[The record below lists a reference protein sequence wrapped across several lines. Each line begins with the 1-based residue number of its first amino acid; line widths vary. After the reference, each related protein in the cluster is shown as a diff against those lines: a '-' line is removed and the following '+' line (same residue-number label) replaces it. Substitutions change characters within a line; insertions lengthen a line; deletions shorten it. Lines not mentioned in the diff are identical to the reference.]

1 MQTEGQVRTWEEF
14 KQATGTHGLESADQG
29 TSQDMGRVR
38 ASDGHSLSG
47 ERRQRDKLGHG
58 KNPSEWVPLT
68 IWRAQTEGQVKTQ
81 KESEQARGTYPL
93 ESVGRGTNQDTTRK
107 ASERVRDTHVL
118 ESADRETCQ
127 DTERI

>member
-1 MQTEGQVRTWEEF
+1 MQTEGQVRTWKEF

-93 ESVGRGTNQDTTRK
+93 ESADRTEGH
-107 ASERVRDTHVL
+107 VRTQK
-118 ESADRETCQ
+118 ESARATMGIE
-127 DTERI
+127 